1 MDMHRNR
8 LLLAGILLTLSV
20 AACGGGDDDVA
31 TAPPPTTP
39 APTVPATVAIK
50 LIAFNDLHGNL
61 EPPKT
66 SITAPSSA
74 GGTVAVPAGGAAYL
88 ASAIASLR
96 AKNPN
101 HAVVS
106 AGDMIGASPLVSA
119 LFLDEPT
126 IEAVNVMKIDFN
138 AVGNHEFDKG
148 QTELLRMKNGGCAK
162 NTALEPCQV

>member
-1 MDMHRNR
+1 MPAVKIGTQFVM
-8 LLLAGILLTLSV
+8 ALLTAALS
-20 AACGGGDDDVA
+20 ACGGSDGSDNA
-31 TAPPPTTP
+31 TAAPATSPPAATP
-39 APTVPATVAIK
+39 VPAVPASMSIK

-74 GGTVAVPAGGAAYL
+74 GGTVAVPAGGAAYM
-88 ASAIASLR
+88 ASAIASLKAR
-96 AKNPN
+96 NPH

-126 IEAVNVMKIDFN
+126 IEAVNVS
-138 AVGNHEFDKG
+138 
-148 QTELLRMKNGGCAK
+148 TLR
-162 NTALEPCQV
+162 